1 MRIIG
6 LTGSIA
12 CGKSTVAA
20 VLRDMGAAI
29 IDGDQLS
36 HQVTAPGGCDLPAIR
51 QTFGDKVFHPDGTL
65 DRRALG
71 ALVFGD
77 DAARE
82 KLNAIV
88 HPLVIDMTR
97 QQIHQ
102 ARQAGAE
109 VCVLDVPLLFETG
122 MDALC
127 HRVWCVWLPQE
138 VQLQRLMARDGFTRE
153 EALARLRSQLSAD
166 EKAAR
171 AEIVID
177 TSGSMDYTKAMLP
190 ALFAQEL
197 ALAHEKE
204 TPYASTHPSTP
215 AESQG

>member
-20 VLRDMGAAI
+20 ALKDMGAAI

-36 HQVTAPGGCDLPAIR
+36 RQVTAPGGCALPAIR
-51 QTFGDKVFHPDGTL
+51 QTFGNKVFHPDGTL

-71 ALVFGD
+71 AVVFEN

-82 KLNAIV
+82 KLNAII
-88 HPLVIDMTR
+88 HPLVFDMTR

-102 ARQAGAE
+102 AQQVGTE

-138 VQLQRLMARDGFTRE
+138 EQLQRLMARDGFTRE

-171 AEIVID
+171 SQIVID
-177 TSGSMDYTKAMLP
+177 TSGSMDYTKSKLP
-190 ALFAQEL
+190 VLFAQEL

-204 TPYASTHPSTP
+204 TPYADTNPSAP
-215 AESQG
+215 AQPQG

>member
-20 VLRDMGAAI
+20 ALKDMGATI

-36 HQVTAPGGCDLPAIR
+36 RQVTAPGGCALPAIR
-51 QTFGDKVFHPDGTL
+51 QAFGDGVFHPDGTL

-71 ALVFGD
+71 NLVFGD
-77 DAARE
+77 AAARE
-82 KLNAIV
+82 KLNAII
-88 HPLVIDMTR
+88 HPLVFDLTR
-97 QQIHQ
+97 QHIRQ
-102 ARQAGAE
+102 AQQAGAE

-138 VQLQRLMARDGFTRE
+138 TQLQRLMERDGFTRD
-153 EALARLRSQLSAD
+153 EALNRLRSQLSAD

-171 AEIVID
+171 SQIVID
-177 TSGSMDYTKAMLP
+177 TSGSIDYTKSKLP

-197 ALAHEKE
+197 ALVREKE
-204 TPYASTHPSTP
+204 THHASTNSRAP
-215 AESQG
+215 AQPQS

>member
-20 VLRDMGAAI
+20 ALKEMGAAV

-36 HQVTAPGGCDLPAIR
+36 RQVTAENGCALPAIR
-51 QTFGDKVFHPDGTL
+51 QAFGDEVFHPDGAL
-65 DRRALG
+65 NRRALG
-71 ALVFGD
+71 AVIFGD

-82 KLNAIV
+82 KLNAII
-88 HPLVIDMTR
+88 HPLVIDLTR
-97 QQIHQ
+97 QHIRQ
-102 ARQAGAE
+102 AQLAGAE
-109 VCVLDVPLLFETG
+109 VCVLDVPLLYETG

-127 HRVWCVWLPQE
+127 HRVWCVWLPRE
-138 VQLQRLMARDGFTRE
+138 VQLQRLMARDGFTLT
-153 EALARLRSQLSAD
+153 EAQARLRSQLSAD

-177 TSGSMDYTKAMLP
+177 TSGSMDYTKSKLP

-204 TPYASTHPSTP
+204 KNHASTQPGAP
-215 AESQG
+215 AEPQG

>member
-20 VLRDMGAAI
+20 ALRDMGATI

-36 HQVTAPGGCDLPAIR
+36 RQVTAENGPALPAIR
-51 QTFGDKVFHPDGTL
+51 QAFGDGVFHPDGTL
-65 DRRALG
+65 NRRALG
-71 ALVFGD
+71 ALVFES

-88 HPLVIDMTR
+88 HPLVISLTR
-97 QQIHQ
+97 QRILEAQ
-102 ARQAGAE
+102 QAGAE
-109 VCVLDVPLLFETG
+109 VCVLDVPLLYETG

-127 HRVWCVWLPQE
+127 HRVWCVWLPRE
-138 VQLQRLMARDGFTRE
+138 IQLQRLMARDGFTRQ
-153 EALARLRSQLSAD
+153 EAQARLRSQLSAD
-166 EKAAR
+166 EKASR

-177 TSGSMDYTKAMLP
+177 TSGSMDYTKAKLP
-190 ALFAQEL
+190 ALFAKEL
-197 ALAHEKE
+197 TLARQKE
-204 TPYASTHPSTP
+204 TPHASTHPSTP

>member
-20 VLRDMGAAI
+20 ALKDMGAAI

-36 HQVTAPGGCDLPAIR
+36 RQVTAENGPALPAIR
-51 QTFGDKVFHPDGTL
+51 RAFGDGVFHPDGNL
-65 DRRALG
+65 NRRALG

-82 KLNAIV
+82 KLNSII
-88 HPLVIDMTR
+88 HPLVFDLTR
-97 QQIHQ
+97 QQIDL
-102 ARQAGAE
+102 ACRAGAK
-109 VCVLDVPLLFETG
+109 VCVLDVPLLYETG
-122 MDALC
+122 MDSLC
-127 HRVWCVWLPQE
+127 HRVWCVWLPRE
-138 VQLQRLMARDGFTRE
+138 IQLQRLMARDGFTLA
-153 EALARLRSQLSAD
+153 EAQARLRSQLSAD

-171 AEIVID
+171 AQIVID
-177 TSGSMDYTKAMLP
+177 TSGPMDYTKAKLP

-204 TPYASTHPSTP
+204 IPHASTQPGTP
-215 AESQG
+215 AEPQG